1 MLTRTLPMALIAT
14 LSLVG
19 LTGSALAADT
29 PAKGALPRLVDLGA
43 GECIPCKRMAP
54 ILEELKKDFV
64 GKLDVEFID
73 VWKNPDAG
81 DKYRIRLIPTQIFYS
96 AAGKELFRHEGFF
109 SREDILTKW
118 QEFGVNLGGAAPMAF
133 SRWEPAEADTRA
145 KSDICYMCDGDI
157 PGKTR
162 VTVKTERG
170 DVNLCSMHHFLVM
183 VSCLTTDT
191 SPTEASATVA
201 DWATGAMVPVQSAIY
216 LYGLDEKTG
225 RPTVKAFRGRDAA
238 LAERAASG
246 GSLLDYAALRS
257 KELASRCGFC
267 DRAVYPEDAALVK
280 VGGIY
285 TWGCCSH
292 CAMGITAR
300 TGADI
305 EVHERDR
312 LTGEPVIV
320 KTFQGS
326 VASIEPSTAVAWYG
340 QRTKPDGTRVSAGCF
355 HQGFFTTPEHLRQW
369 VEANPLETGEMI
381 TISKAL
387 ADKLALSPQQIE
399 GACKIGEC
407 VPK

>member
-1 MLTRTLPMALIAT
+1 MRTRTLPMALIAT

-19 LTGSALAADT
+19 LTGSALAADA
-29 PAKGALPRLVDLGA
+29 PARTALPRLVDLGA
-43 GECIPCKRMAP
+43 GQCIPCKRMAP

-64 GKLDVEFID
+64 GRLDVEFID

-81 DKYRIRLIPTQIFYS
+81 DKYGIRVIPTQIFYS

-109 SREDILTKW
+109 SREDILAKW
-118 QEFGVNLGGAAPMAF
+118 QDFGVALGGTAPTAF
-133 SRWEPAEADTRA
+133 SRWEPAKADARA
-145 KSDICYMCDGDI
+145 KSDICYLCDGDI
-157 PGKTR
+157 SGQAR
-162 VTVKTERG
+162 VTVRTEKG
-170 DVNLCSMHHFLVM
+170 DVHMCSMHHFFVM
-183 VSCLTTDT
+183 ISCLTADT
-191 SPTEASATVA
+191 SITETKATVA
-201 DWATGAMVPVQSAIY
+201 DWPTGAMVPVQLAIY

-225 RPTVKAFRGRDAA
+225 RPTVRAFGSRDAA

-246 GSLLDYAALRS
+246 GALLDYAALRN

-292 CAMGITAR
+292 CAMGVTAR

-320 KTFQGS
+320 KTLHGS

-340 QRTKPDGTRVSAGCF
+340 QRTKPDGTHVSAGCF
-355 HQGFFTTPEHLRQW
+355 HQGFFTTPENLRKW

-381 TISKAL
+381 TINKAL

-407 VPK
+407 TPK